1 MQVPTRSSVQPPTS
15 KSADFLGRVRQ
26 LRPLKVIWRTLLSAF
41 QYRILGLAAETA
53 FFALL
58 SLPPLLFGLAG
69 TVGYVARQF
78 SVASVSDF
86 QTQIIF
92 FAEQITTPEIVDRI
106 IAPTIRDVFTRG
118 RVDVISIGFIIALW
132 SGSRAMN
139 TLMATSAIMYGDPF
153 PRNPVKARAMSFG
166 MYFLSLVVF
175 TIVMPLVLVGPSLIE
190 SWLPQ
195 ALKFMTSFYWP
206 LVIAFAM
213 FGLASL
219 FHISAPSTRKLR
231 ADLPGSALAFIIWVL
246 GSYLLRAFMSQAF
259 NTGSLYGPLA
269 SPIALLIW
277 LYVTSLALLLGAA
290 FNASIDS
297 VYADWSG
304 LSQANAKAVL
314 KDVE

>member
-1 MQVPTRSSVQPPTS
+1 MQPPTS
-15 KSADFLGRVRQ
+15 KFAYIKSRAREV
-26 LRPLKVIWRTLLSAF
+26 RPLRVLWRTFMSAF

-69 TVGYVARQF
+69 TVGYIARHF
-78 SVASVSDF
+78 SVTSVSSF

-92 FAEQITTPEIVDRI
+92 LAEQVTTPEIVDRI

-139 TLMATSAIMYGDPF
+139 TLMATSGIMYGEPL
-153 PRNPVKARAMSFG
+153 PANPVKARALSFG
-166 MYFLSLVVF
+166 MYLLSLAVF
-175 TIVMPLVLVGPSLIE
+175 TIVMPLVLIGPALIE

-195 ALKFMTSFYWP
+195 TIKFLSVFYWP

-219 FHISAPSTRKLR
+219 FHMSVPNKRKLR
-231 ADLPGSALAFIIWVL
+231 ADLPGSALALIIWVL
-246 GSYLLRAFMSQAF
+246 GSYGLRTFLLQAF
-259 NTGSLYGPLA
+259 NAASLYGPLA

-277 LYVTSLALLLGAA
+277 LYVTSLAVLLGAA

-304 LSQANAKAVL
+304 LSPAKAKAVL
-314 KDVE
+314 KDVEE